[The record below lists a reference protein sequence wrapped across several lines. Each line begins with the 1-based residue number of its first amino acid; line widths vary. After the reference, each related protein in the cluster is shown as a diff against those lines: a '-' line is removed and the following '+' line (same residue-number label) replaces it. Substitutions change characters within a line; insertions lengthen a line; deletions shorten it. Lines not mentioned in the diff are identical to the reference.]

1 MNKKPN
7 FYLSTETRICKDRLK
22 LAEIDEVV
30 TYKELSN
37 LIGRNIQ
44 EYRNPLN
51 SARHALRRDYGRDFS
66 CVTGLGVKR
75 LSDEEV
81 VLSADFARKKMR
93 KMSHREILRLMR
105 CVDDFDALPIALQK
119 KHNAEVS
126 AMQAMRHFTKESSV
140 RKIQEKIGGDVQKYL
155 PTEKTMALFTPKVSK
170 DKIQKALLDI
180 LKQDDEMTD

>member
-81 VLSADFARKKMR
+81 VLSADFAR
-93 KMSHREILRLMR
+93 EILRLMR

-140 RKIQEKIGGDVQKYL
+140 RKIQEKIGGDVKRYL
-155 PTEKTMALFTPKVSK
+155 PTESTMALFTPKVTK
-170 DKIQKALLDI
+170 DKIQKALFQALD
-180 LKQDDEMTD
+180 QDDEMTD